1 MKNSGREI
9 SFSITI
15 PSISQC
21 VHIAL

>member
-1 MKNSGREI
+1 MKISGREI

-21 VHIAL
+21 VHVAL